1 MTRLWQDGTPIIT
14 WGGED
19 MPTGFEWQGD
29 QHYIQELCNHW
40 QVHTR
45 WWEPPETI
53 WREYLKVTTDKGILC
68 LIYRNLINGNWFLA
82 RLYD

>member
-1 MTRLWQDGTPIIT
+1 M
-14 WGGED
+14 E
-19 MPTGFEWQGD
+19 
-29 QHYIQELCNHW
+29 HHW

-68 LIYRNLINGNWFLA
+68 LIYRNLINSNWFLA

>member
-1 MTRLWQDGTPIIT
+1 MTRLWPDEEPIMT
-14 WGGED
+14 WGGQD
-19 MPTGFEWQGD
+19 MPTGFEWQGKL
-29 QHYIQELCNHW
+29 HYIQEICNHW

-45 WWEPPETI
+45 WWEPAETI

-68 LIYRNLINGNWFLA
+68 LIYRNLTNGNWFLA